1 MKKTPNAERPTPN
14 IEWGGGRVAE
24 TSSGTYGGRRKYDLE
39 ERLLNFTADVVRL
52 ADSLPS
58 TKAGN
63 HIAGQLLRCG
73 TSPLANHGEV
83 EAAESRKD
91 FLHKLRICLKELR
104 ETWRWL
110 RLIGRLELTQDDQL
124 RTKLTEAE
132 ELIRIFAA
140 SVRTTEKNAK

>member
-14 IEWGGGRVAE
+14 IEWEARRVAE
-24 TSSGTYGGRRKYDLE
+24 TPNGTYGAPPKYDLE
-39 ERLLNFTADVVRL
+39 ERLLAFTASVVRL

-110 RLIGRLELTQDDQL
+110 RLIGTLELSERDQL
-124 RTKLTEAE
+124 QAALIEVE